1 MFRRSRLPRLA
12 APPAAPP
19 VSSGAGGD
27 RDVRKEL
34 VCITCRENV
43 THRPDM
49 ETIYPKHAG
58 HLLAIVPTFQC
69 GGDH

>member
-1 MFRRSRLPRLA
+1 MFRRSRPPRAA

-19 VSSGAGGD
+19 VSPGAGGGQD
-27 RDVRKEL
+27 PIKEL

-43 THRPDM
+43 THRADG
-49 ETIYPKHAG
+49 ETIYPKHEG